1 MRKHLLA
8 VLLALAVFALTAGE
22 AFATHCSP
30 VNKPEGAGA
39 NAGTVDVFLSPS
51 GPPDVVIA
59 PNLNP
64 AGNPTGGFMAVTV
77 YAPDGTVVDT
87 ANVFKK
93 DLPDGAHN
101 AGPGDSECDGIGI
114 DDLAACGP

>member
-1 MRKHLLA
+1 MRRFLLVGLVA
-8 VLLALAVFALTAGE
+8 FAVFAISAGE

-39 NAGTVDVFLSPS
+39 NAGTVTVTLSPT
-51 GPPDVVIA
+51 GPPDVVIT

-64 AGNPTGGFMAVTV
+64 AGNPTGGFMTVTV
-77 YAPDGTVVDT
+77 VAPDGTVVDT